1 MTRALAASLARLPV
15 TLADI
20 EAAAGVL
27 AGFVKRTNFDHSR
40 TLSGITGAGVWLKFE
55 NLQFTATFKER
66 GALNRLS
73 ALSAEERGRGVIACS
88 AGNHAQGVAYH
99 AARLNIPATI
109 VVPVGTPTVKIE
121 NTRRHGAS
129 VIEGG
134 ATLEEAAQL
143 AIDHGRKQRLTF
155 IHPYDDPLIIAG
167 QGTVALEMLAAV
179 PDLDVLLV
187 PIGGGG
193 LISGMAVAAKTLK
206 PSIEII
212 GVQAALYPSMYN
224 LIKGLRLPMRGD
236 TLAEGI
242 AVKAPGRITSE
253 IVRALVDDIVLVSER
268 QIEQALSLLI
278 TIEKTVTE
286 GAGAAGLAAIL
297 ANAGTLP
304 GPRGRPRAQRR
315 QYRHPAVVRRADPP
329 TRARRPLVATAVR
342 HRGPARST
350 RDRGGRAEQDR
361 RQHRRGV
368 ASAHLH
374 RPAGQGGAAR
384 GRDRDPRPEPSRLD
398 DCRAAGGQHRCR
410 GRRALTRAAT
420 ALPARPVRPWAYFE
434 ALAILCPKW
443 PVS

>member
-1 MTRALAASLARLPV
+1 MNEALTASLARLPV

-27 AGFVKRTNFDHSR
+27 EGFVRRTSFERSR
-40 TLSGITGAGVWLKFE
+40 TLSDITGADVWLKFE

-73 ALSAEERGRGVIACS
+73 ALSADERRRGVIACS

-99 AARLNIPATI
+99 AANLEIPATI
-109 VVPVGTPTVKIE
+109 VVPLGTPTVKIE
-121 NTRRHGAS
+121 NTRRHGAN

-134 ATLEEAAQL
+134 TSVEEAAQL
-143 AIDHGRKQRLTF
+143 AIDHGRQQHLTF

-167 QGTVALEMLAAV
+167 QGTIALEMLAAV
-179 PDLDVLLV
+179 PELDVLLV

-193 LISGMAVAAKTLK
+193 LISGIAVAAKTLK

-253 IVRALVDDIVLVSER
+253 IVRALVDDIVLVNEQ

-278 TIEKTVTE
+278 TIEKSVTE

-297 ANAGTLP
+297 ANEQRFQGRAVGLVLTGGNIDTRLLSGVLTRQLAREGRLSQLRFDIVDRPGQLATVVAVLSKTGANIVEVSHQRIFTDLP
-304 GPRGRPRAQRR
+304 AK
-315 QYRHPAVVRRADPP
+315 AVLLEV
-329 TRARRPLVATAVR
+329 VIE
-342 HRGPARST
+342 T
-350 RDRGGRAEQDR
+350 RDRS
-361 RQHRRGV
+361 HL
-368 ASAHLH
+368 ASTI
-374 RPAGQGGAAR
+374 AA
-384 GRDRDPRPEPSRLD
+384 L
-398 DCRAAGGQHRCR
+398 RAANIDVEVGEH
-410 GRRALTRAAT
+410 
-420 ALPARPVRPWAYFE
+420 
-434 ALAILCPKW
+434 
-443 PVS
+443 